1 MALYEG
7 CEWFFFLTSIRT
19 FLSFRDGSYYSLR
32 CAIKFKRICPTHICQ
47 RHPPTGG
54 PRIILIIPLVTY
66 IASQLSVPWSL
77 RLPRAKAPP
86 YKSKS
91 RRQIYIYTKVKIQ
104 LSDPPQIYTGCPK
117 CVSEYCWRPK
127 ILTKIECCGAH
138 MPMNKTLE
146 HWPCFLSK
154 KLPNK

>member
-7 CEWFFFLTSIRT
+7 WEWFFFFTSIRT

-32 CAIKFKRICPTHICQ
+32 CAINFKRICPTHICQ

-66 IASQLSVPWSL
+66 IASQLSVHWSL
-77 RLPRAKAPP
+77 RLHTSQSSTLQKQKPQTNIHI
-86 YKSKS
+86 YK
-91 RRQIYIYTKVKIQ
+91 IKIQ
-104 LSDPPQIYTGCPK
+104 LSDPPQINTGCPK

-127 ILTKIECCGAH
+127 ILTKIECCGA
-138 MPMNKTLE
+138 MNMTWE
-146 HWPCFLSK
+146 HWSCFLSN
-154 KLPNK
+154 KLSNK

>member
-7 CEWFFFLTSIRT
+7 WEWFFFFTSIRT

-32 CAIKFKRICPTHICQ
+32 WAINFKRICPTHICQ

-77 RLPRAKAPP
+77 RLPTSQSSTLQKQKPQTNIHT
-86 YKSKS
+86 YKSKNTTFWS
-91 RRQIYIYTKVKIQ
+91 
-104 LSDPPQIYTGCPK
+104 P
-117 CVSEYCWRPK
+117 
-127 ILTKIECCGAH
+127 
-138 MPMNKTLE
+138 
-146 HWPCFLSK
+146 
-154 KLPNK
+154 PNKYRVSQMRVRILLKAKNPNQNWVLWGHEHDLRALILLSQ